1 METQPNRAL
10 SGKTA
15 IITGAASGIGE
26 AIAVRF
32 AREGARL
39 MLVDIQRDKGEE
51 LQRQISRHG
60 GEVEF
65 IGADLADE
73 TQISQ
78 IIPSTQQRLGGFDI
92 VVNNAGLF
100 GWINKKSAGDTPN
113 EVWNRTLD
121 VNLKAA
127 YLLSKAALPRFIEHR
142 KGVFVN
148 IASIGGLEAFPEF
161 AAYCVSKAGLI
172 AFTKSLAID
181 YGKYNI
187 RANAICPGAIDTP
200 GNDVFVED
208 RAKYLE
214 VIASVTPLQRP
225 GAPADIAAAAVFLAS
240 DEARYITGT
249 TLVVD
254 GGRTAMA

>member
-1 METQPNRAL
+1 MLNGSIAMV
-10 SGKTA
+10 
-15 IITGAASGIGE
+15 TGAASGIGE
-26 AIAVRF
+26 AIAIRF

-39 MLVDIQRDKGEE
+39 MLVDVQREKGEQ
-51 LQRQISRHG
+51 LQRQIRRDG
-60 GEVEF
+60 GEVDF
-65 IGADLADE
+65 IAADLADQSQVA
-73 TQISQ
+73 QIV
-78 IIPSTQQRLGGFDI
+78 PSVLQRFGGLDV

-100 GWINKKSAGDTPN
+100 GRMNKKSAGDTPN
-113 EVWNRTLD
+113 DVWDRTLD
-121 VNLKAA
+121 INLKAVF
-127 YLLSKAALPRFIEHR
+127 LLSKAALPHFIER
-142 KGVFVN
+142 KQGVFVN
-148 IASIGGLEAFPEF
+148 IASIGGLEAFPDF

-172 AFTKSLAID
+172 SFTKSLALD

-208 RAKYLE
+208 RAKYLQI
-214 VIASVTPLQRP
+214 IASVTPLQKP
-225 GAPADIAAAAVFLAS
+225 GVPADIAAAAVFLAS